1 MSRKKY
7 SPELIAQVLNDL
19 NSTGDINIVS
29 QKHGV
34 PVHAIYRFRRDSLKE
49 PEVAKEKKIKELTK
63 ELADKDLENRI
74 LRELLKKTYQ
84 VMPNESQ

>member
-7 SPELIAQVLNDL
+7 LPELIAQVLSDL
-19 NSTGDINIVS
+19 KNTGDINTVS

-34 PVHAIYRFRRDSLKE
+34 PVHAIYRFRREQLKS
-49 PEVAKEKKIKELTK
+49 PELSKEKKIKELTK

-84 VMPNESQ
+84 VMPIDFP